1 MDNRSGRQHNDP
13 RSAALMALAMAI
25 FGTIGIFRRMIPLSS
40 AWVAFFRGAIG
51 SIFLVIFVY
60 ASRRNSRR
68 KAPDRGT
75 MAKLILS
82 GALIGINWAL
92 LFEAYNH
99 TTVSVATLCYYMAP
113 TFVIILSCIIFR
125 EKLTPIKAVC
135 ALASLAG
142 MVLVSGVLGGGAG
155 NDSITKAVTESG
167 GAVAEAAGG
176 LSGAVTEGAGGLIG
190 GAQGILASGLSGE
203 AIGVLLGLG
212 AAVLYASVVL
222 INKSI
227 KISDPYNKTIVQLVS
242 ATVVLIPYLVLKD
255 GAPAADWNIEL
266 IALLL
271 TVGIVHTGLS
281 YALYFGSMEGLK
293 THTVALFSYIDP
305 VTALVLSHVILHEEL
320 TFLGILGGVLIL
332 GSAIISGLRD

>member
-1 MDNRSGRQHNDP
+1 MSGRSHDSQHNDP

-51 SIFLVIFVY
+51 SLFLIAFVW
-60 ASRRNSRR
+60 ANHKAGR
-68 KAPDRGT
+68 KRTPDRAVV
-75 MAKLILS
+75 AKLILS

-99 TTVSVATLCYYMAP
+99 TTVSIATLCYYMAP
-113 TFVIILSCIIFR
+113 TFVIIMSCVIFR
-125 EKLTPIKAVC
+125 ERLTVIKAAC
-135 ALASLAG
+135 AAASLAG
-142 MVLVSGVLGGGAG
+142 MVLISGIAGSGSSASSGSDGGVLSGVSGLVSGGGL
-155 NDSITKAVTESG
+155 TEET
-167 GAVAEAAGG
+167 V
-176 LSGAVTEGAGGLIG
+176 
-190 GAQGILASGLSGE
+190 GILF
-203 AIGVLLGLG
+203 GLG

-227 KISDPYNKTIVQLVS
+227 RISDPYNKTIVQLIS
-242 ATVVLIPYLVLKD
+242 ATVVLIPYLAVKD
-255 GAPAADWNIEL
+255 GLPDAEWTIEL

-271 TVGIVHTGLS
+271 TIGIVHTGLS

-305 VTALVLSHVILHEEL
+305 VTALILSHVILHEEL
-320 TFLGILGGVLIL
+320 TFLGIFGAVLIL
-332 GSAIISGLRD
+332 GSALISGLKE

>member
-1 MDNRSGRQHNDP
+1 MSGRSHDNQHNDP

-51 SIFLVIFVY
+51 SLFLIAFVW
-60 ASRRNSRR
+60 ANHRGSRK
-68 KAPDRGT
+68 KAPDRAVT
-75 MAKLILS
+75 MKLILS

-99 TTVSVATLCYYMAP
+99 TTVSIATLCYYMAP

-125 EKLTPIKAVC
+125 ERLTVIKAAC
-135 ALASLAG
+135 ASASLVG
-142 MVLVSGVLGGGAG
+142 MVLISGVAGGGSSASSGSSGVLSGFSGLISGGGL
-155 NDSITKAVTESG
+155 TEET
-167 GAVAEAAGG
+167 V
-176 LSGAVTEGAGGLIG
+176 
-190 GAQGILASGLSGE
+190 GILF
-203 AIGVLLGLG
+203 GLG

-227 KISDPYNKTIVQLVS
+227 KISDPYNKTIVQLIS
-242 ATVVLIPYLVLKD
+242 ATVVLIPYLALKD
-255 GAPAADWNIEL
+255 GLPDAEWTIEL
-266 IALLL
+266 IALLI
-271 TVGIVHTGLS
+271 TIGIVHTGLS

-305 VTALVLSHVILHEEL
+305 VTALVLSHVLLHEEL
-320 TFLGILGGVLIL
+320 TFLGIFGAVLIL
-332 GSAIISGLRD
+332 GSALISGLKE

>member
-1 MDNRSGRQHNDP
+1 MNNSRDTQHNDP

-51 SIFLVIFVY
+51 SIFLIVFVL
-60 ASRRNSRR
+60 ASRRNNRR
-68 KAPDRGT
+68 KAPDRAT
-75 MAKLILS
+75 VVKLVLS

-125 EKLTPIKAVC
+125 DRLTPVKAIC
-135 ALASLAG
+135 AVTSLAG
-142 MVLVSGVLGGGAG
+142 MVLVSGVASGSTGLGGL
-155 NDSITKAVTESG
+155 SSLVSG
-167 GAVAEAAGG
+167 ILSGG
-176 LSGAVTEGAGGLIG
+176 LSGDAA
-190 GAQGILASGLSGE
+190 GILF
-203 AIGVLLGLG
+203 GLG
-212 AAVLYASVVL
+212 AAVLYAAVVL

-227 KISDPYNKTIVQLVS
+227 KISDPYYKTIVQLVA
-242 ATVVLIPYLVLKD
+242 ATAVLVPYLALKD
-255 GAPAADWNIEL
+255 GLPAADWNIEL
-266 IALLL
+266 IALLI
-271 TVGIVHTGLS
+271 TVGVVHTGLA
-281 YALYFGSMEGLK
+281 YALYFGSMQGLK

-320 TFLGILGGVLIL
+320 TFLGIFGAVLIL
-332 GSAIISGLRD
+332 GSALISGLKE

>member
-1 MDNRSGRQHNDP
+1 MNNSHDTQHNDP

-51 SIFLVIFVY
+51 SIFLIVFVL

-68 KAPDRGT
+68 KAPDRAT
-75 MAKLILS
+75 VVKLILS

-125 EKLTPIKAVC
+125 DRLTPVKAIC
-135 ALASLAG
+135 AVTSLAG
-142 MVLVSGVLGGGAG
+142 MVLVSGVASGSTGLGGL
-155 NDSITKAVTESG
+155 SSLVSG
-167 GAVAEAAGG
+167 ILSGG
-176 LSGAVTEGAGGLIG
+176 LSGDTAGI
-190 GAQGILASGLSGE
+190 
-203 AIGVLLGLG
+203 LLGLG
-212 AAVLYASVVL
+212 AAVLYAAVVL

-227 KISDPYNKTIVQLVS
+227 KISDPYYKTIVQLVA
-242 ATVVLIPYLVLKD
+242 ATAVLVPYLALKD
-255 GAPAADWNIEL
+255 GLPAADWNIEL
-266 IALLL
+266 IALLI
-271 TVGIVHTGLS
+271 TVGVVHTGLA
-281 YALYFGSMEGLK
+281 YALYFGSMQGLK

-320 TFLGILGGVLIL
+320 TFLGIFGAVLIL
-332 GSAIISGLRD
+332 GSALISGLKE

>member
-1 MDNRSGRQHNDP
+1 MNNSHDTQHNDP

-51 SIFLVIFVY
+51 SIFLIVFVL

-68 KAPDRGT
+68 KAPDRAT
-75 MAKLILS
+75 VVKLILS
-82 GALIGINWAL
+82 GSLIGINWAL

-125 EKLTPIKAVC
+125 DRLTPVKAIC
-135 ALASLAG
+135 AVTSLAG
-142 MVLVSGVLGGGAG
+142 MVLVSGVA
-155 NDSITKAVTESG
+155 SG
-167 GAVAEAAGG
+167 STGLGG
-176 LSGAVTEGAGGLIG
+176 LSSLVSGILSGGLYG
-190 GAQGILASGLSGE
+190 DTAGI
-203 AIGVLLGLG
+203 LLGLG
-212 AAVLYASVVL
+212 AAVLYAAVVL

-227 KISDPYNKTIVQLVS
+227 KISDPYYKTIVQLVA
-242 ATVVLIPYLVLKD
+242 ATAVLVPYLALKD
-255 GAPAADWNIEL
+255 GLPAADWNIEL
-266 IALLL
+266 IALLI
-271 TVGIVHTGLS
+271 TVGVVHTGLA
-281 YALYFGSMEGLK
+281 YALYFGSMQGLK

-320 TFLGILGGVLIL
+320 TFLGIFGAVLIL
-332 GSAIISGLRD
+332 GSALISGLKE

>member
-1 MDNRSGRQHNDP
+1 MSGRSHDNQHNDP

-51 SIFLVIFVY
+51 SLFLIAFVW
-60 ASRRNSRR
+60 ANHRGSRK
-68 KAPDRGT
+68 KAPDRAVT
-75 MAKLILS
+75 VKLILS

-99 TTVSVATLCYYMAP
+99 TTVSIATLCYYMAP

-125 EKLTPIKAVC
+125 ERLTVIKAAC
-135 ALASLAG
+135 AAASLVG
-142 MVLVSGVLGGGAG
+142 MVLISGVAGGSSASSGSSGVL
-155 NDSITKAVTESG
+155 
-167 GAVAEAAGG
+167 
-176 LSGAVTEGAGGLIG
+176 
-190 GAQGILASGLSGE
+190 SGLSGLISGGGLTE
-203 AIGVLLGLG
+203 ETVGILFGLG

-227 KISDPYNKTIVQLVS
+227 KISDPYNKTIVQQIS
-242 ATVVLIPYLVLKD
+242 ATVVLIPYLALKD
-255 GAPAADWNIEL
+255 GLPDAEWTIEL
-266 IALLL
+266 IALLI
-271 TVGIVHTGLS
+271 TIGIVHTGLS

-305 VTALVLSHVILHEEL
+305 VTALVLSHVLLHEEL
-320 TFLGILGGVLIL
+320 TFLGIFGAVLIL
-332 GSAIISGLRD
+332 GSALISGLKE

>member
-1 MDNRSGRQHNDP
+1 MSGRSHDNQHNDP

-51 SIFLVIFVY
+51 SLFLIAFVW
-60 ASRRNSRR
+60 ANHRGSRK
-68 KAPDRGT
+68 KAPDRAVT
-75 MAKLILS
+75 VKLILS

-125 EKLTPIKAVC
+125 ERLTVIKAAC
-135 ALASLAG
+135 AAASLVG
-142 MVLVSGVLGGGAG
+142 MVLISGVAGGGSSASSG
-155 NDSITKAVTESG
+155 SSGILSGFSGLITG
-167 GAVAEAAGG
+167 GG
-176 LSGAVTEGAGGLIG
+176 LTEETV
-190 GAQGILASGLSGE
+190 GILF
-203 AIGVLLGLG
+203 GLG

-227 KISDPYNKTIVQLVS
+227 KISDPYNKTIVQLIS
-242 ATVVLIPYLVLKD
+242 ATVILIPYLALKD
-255 GAPAADWNIEL
+255 GLPDAEWTIEL
-266 IALLL
+266 IALLI
-271 TVGIVHTGLS
+271 TIGIVHTGLS

-305 VTALVLSHVILHEEL
+305 VTALVLSHVLLHEEL
-320 TFLGILGGVLIL
+320 TFLGIFGAVLIL
-332 GSAIISGLRD
+332 GSALISGLKE

>member
-1 MDNRSGRQHNDP
+1 MSGRSHDNQHNDP

-51 SIFLVIFVY
+51 SLFLIAFVW
-60 ASRRNSRR
+60 ANHRGSRK
-68 KAPDRGT
+68 KAPDRAVT
-75 MAKLILS
+75 VKLILS

-99 TTVSVATLCYYMAP
+99 TTVSIATLCYYMAP

-125 EKLTPIKAVC
+125 ERLTVIKAAC
-135 ALASLAG
+135 AAASLVG
-142 MVLVSGVLGGGAG
+142 MVLISGVAGGGSSASSDSSGVLAGFSGLISGGGL
-155 NDSITKAVTESG
+155 TEET
-167 GAVAEAAGG
+167 V
-176 LSGAVTEGAGGLIG
+176 
-190 GAQGILASGLSGE
+190 GILF
-203 AIGVLLGLG
+203 GLG

-227 KISDPYNKTIVQLVS
+227 KISDPYNKTIVQLIS
-242 ATVVLIPYLVLKD
+242 ATVVLIPYLALKD
-255 GAPAADWNIEL
+255 GLPDAEWTIEL
-266 IALLL
+266 IALLI
-271 TVGIVHTGLS
+271 TIGIVHTGLS

-305 VTALVLSHVILHEEL
+305 VTALVLSHVLLHEEL
-320 TFLGILGGVLIL
+320 TFLGIFGAVLIL
-332 GSAIISGLRD
+332 GSALISGLKE

>member
-1 MDNRSGRQHNDP
+1 MSGRSHDNQHNDP

-51 SIFLVIFVY
+51 SLFLIAFVW
-60 ASRRNSRR
+60 ANHRGSRK
-68 KAPDRGT
+68 KAPDRAVT
-75 MAKLILS
+75 VKLIVS

-99 TTVSVATLCYYMAP
+99 TTVSIATLCYYMAP

-125 EKLTPIKAVC
+125 ERLTVIKAAC
-135 ALASLAG
+135 AAASLVG
-142 MVLVSGVLGGGAG
+142 MVLISGVAGGGSSASSDSSGVLAGFSGLISGGGL
-155 NDSITKAVTESG
+155 TEET
-167 GAVAEAAGG
+167 V
-176 LSGAVTEGAGGLIG
+176 
-190 GAQGILASGLSGE
+190 GILF
-203 AIGVLLGLG
+203 GLG

-227 KISDPYNKTIVQLVS
+227 KISDPYNKTIVQLIS
-242 ATVVLIPYLVLKD
+242 ATVVLIPYLALKD
-255 GAPAADWNIEL
+255 GLPDAEWTIEL
-266 IALLL
+266 IALLI
-271 TVGIVHTGLS
+271 TIGIVHTGLS

-305 VTALVLSHVILHEEL
+305 VTALVLSHVLLHEEL
-320 TFLGILGGVLIL
+320 TFLGIFGAVLIL
-332 GSAIISGLRD
+332 GSALISGLKE

>member
-1 MDNRSGRQHNDP
+1 MSGRSHDNQHNDP

-51 SIFLVIFVY
+51 SLFLIAFVW
-60 ASRRNSRR
+60 ANHRGSRK
-68 KAPDRGT
+68 KAPDRAVT
-75 MAKLILS
+75 VKLILS

-99 TTVSVATLCYYMAP
+99 TTVSIATLCYYMAP

-125 EKLTPIKAVC
+125 ERLTVIKAAC
-135 ALASLAG
+135 ASASLVG
-142 MVLVSGVLGGGAG
+142 MVLISGVAGGGSSASSGSSGVL
-155 NDSITKAVTESG
+155 
-167 GAVAEAAGG
+167 
-176 LSGAVTEGAGGLIG
+176 
-190 GAQGILASGLSGE
+190 SGLSGLISGGGLTE
-203 AIGVLLGLG
+203 ETVGILFGLG

-227 KISDPYNKTIVQLVS
+227 KISDPYNKTIVQLIS
-242 ATVVLIPYLVLKD
+242 ATVVLIPYLALKD
-255 GAPAADWNIEL
+255 GLPDAEWTIEL
-266 IALLL
+266 IALLI
-271 TVGIVHTGLS
+271 TIGIVHTGLS

-305 VTALVLSHVILHEEL
+305 VTALVLSHVLLHEEL
-320 TFLGILGGVLIL
+320 TFLGIFGAVLIL
-332 GSAIISGLRD
+332 GSALISGLKE

>member
-1 MDNRSGRQHNDP
+1 MSGRSHDNQHNDP

-51 SIFLVIFVY
+51 SLFLIAFVW
-60 ASRRNSRR
+60 ANHRGSRK
-68 KAPDRGT
+68 KAPDRAVT
-75 MAKLILS
+75 VKLILS

-99 TTVSVATLCYYMAP
+99 TTVSIATLCYYMAP

-125 EKLTPIKAVC
+125 ERLTVIKAAC
-135 ALASLAG
+135 AAASLVG
-142 MVLVSGVLGGGAG
+142 MVLISGVAGGESSATSGSSGVLSGFSGLISGGGL
-155 NDSITKAVTESG
+155 TEET
-167 GAVAEAAGG
+167 V
-176 LSGAVTEGAGGLIG
+176 
-190 GAQGILASGLSGE
+190 GILF
-203 AIGVLLGLG
+203 GLG

-227 KISDPYNKTIVQLVS
+227 KISDPYNKTIVQLIS
-242 ATVVLIPYLVLKD
+242 ATVVLIPYLALKD
-255 GAPAADWNIEL
+255 GLPDAEWTIEL
-266 IALLL
+266 IALLI
-271 TVGIVHTGLS
+271 TIGIVHTGLS

-305 VTALVLSHVILHEEL
+305 VTALVLSHVLLHEEL
-320 TFLGILGGVLIL
+320 TFLGIFGAVLIL
-332 GSAIISGLRD
+332 GSALISGLKE

>member
-1 MDNRSGRQHNDP
+1 MSGRSHDNQHNDP

-51 SIFLVIFVY
+51 SLFLIAFVW
-60 ASRRNSRR
+60 ANHRGSRK
-68 KAPDRGT
+68 KAPDRAVT
-75 MAKLILS
+75 VKLIVS

-99 TTVSVATLCYYMAP
+99 TTVSIATLCYYMAP

-125 EKLTPIKAVC
+125 ERLTVIKAAC
-135 ALASLAG
+135 AAASLVG
-142 MVLVSGVLGGGAG
+142 MVLISGVAGGGSSASSGSSGVLSGFSGLISGGGL
-155 NDSITKAVTESG
+155 TEET
-167 GAVAEAAGG
+167 V
-176 LSGAVTEGAGGLIG
+176 
-190 GAQGILASGLSGE
+190 GILF
-203 AIGVLLGLG
+203 GLG

-227 KISDPYNKTIVQLVS
+227 KISDPYNKTIVQLIS
-242 ATVVLIPYLVLKD
+242 ATVVLIPYLALKD
-255 GAPAADWNIEL
+255 GLPDAEWTIEL
-266 IALLL
+266 IALLI
-271 TVGIVHTGLS
+271 TIGIVHTGLS

-305 VTALVLSHVILHEEL
+305 VTALVLSHVLLHEEL
-320 TFLGILGGVLIL
+320 TFLGIFGAVLIL
-332 GSAIISGLRD
+332 GSALISGLKE